1 MGTRVALGIVAVL
14 LALVLVRW
22 IFLAVFGFVKLIL
35 LVALVGFLVAA
46 IVFGFGS
53 RGEQD

>member
-1 MGTRVALGIVAVL
+1 MALGIVAVL